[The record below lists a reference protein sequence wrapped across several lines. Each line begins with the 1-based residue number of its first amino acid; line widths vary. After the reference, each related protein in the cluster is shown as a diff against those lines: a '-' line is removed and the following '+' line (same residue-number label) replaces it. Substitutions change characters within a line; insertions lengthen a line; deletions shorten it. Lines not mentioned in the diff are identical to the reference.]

1 MLSYYDA
8 LILAIAASLAGGLLV
23 GVAAPIGLSTGVLA
37 GSLVATVF
45 LYEALFRNPPVP
57 RGDPRVAAT
66 AIVWHALVAVLAMAV
81 YVG

>member
-8 LILAIAASLAGGLLV
+8 LVLAIAASLAGGLLV
-23 GVAAPIGLSTGVLA
+23 GVLTPIGLNTGVLA
-37 GSLVATVF
+37 GSLVSTVF

-66 AIVWHALVAVLAMAV
+66 AIVWHGLVVVLVTAV
-81 YVG
+81 YLG